1 MSVCPEE
8 PEAPAVW
15 VRGGS
20 VWSFW
25 WWESWF
31 RYLWGRRWWG
41 ANNPKGRYIEFDIN
55 IDEEYDAY
63 YDSIFDAVTS
73 DNEII
78 IICAVG
84 LDDNDHLIFK
94 AESYNDDKWF
104 FEELSNPP
112 YAEIYWFVAQNLQYA
127 KKEPL
132 DKEDE

>member
-1 MSVCPEE
+1 MDSEKYLKQI
-8 PEAPAVW
+8 EAIEQMAKED
-15 VRGGS
+15 S
-20 VWSFW
+20 IQ
-25 WWESWF
+25 
-31 RYLWGRRWWG
+31 LLK
-41 ANNPKGRYIEFDIN
+41 NNPKGRYIEFDIN

-63 YDSIFDAVTS
+63 YDSIIDAVTS
-73 DNEII
+73 DNEFIV
-78 IICAVG
+78 ICAVG